1 MRIVYLFKIFFVY
14 LFLNLTNES
23 PISSYTCSMSI
34 KPSTAINHKN
44 LKIIIRY
51 GFALGCSLLLLK
63 WLKYQFFEKQHSIE
77 IYAGFL
83 AMIFTALGIWLA
95 KKLTPT
101 KIQTILIET
110 EIKATIRDEFGL
122 NADELKKTGLSKREL
137 DVLRLMAKGASNQEI
152 AEKLH
157 VSLNTV
163 KTHVTRVLEKLEAE
177 RRTQAVDIA
186 RNRGLIS

>member
-1 MRIVYLFKIFFVY
+1 
-14 LFLNLTNES
+14 
-23 PISSYTCSMSI
+23 MSI